1 MNVVG
6 VPLSLESTMYW
17 RRPTSARATSP
28 TRTIALPSWLA
39 RRMICSYCRGSVNG
53 ACVTTGN
60 VSSTGPAVGCCPIWP
75 APNSAFCALIAL
87 AMSVVV
93 MPSEAIRSGFIQI
106 RIAWSGTPMIDA
118 WPAPGTRFSASST

>member
-1 MNVVG
+1 M
-6 VPLSLESTMYW
+6 
-17 RRPTSARATSP
+17 
-28 TRTIALPSWLA
+28 
-39 RRMICSYCRGSVNG
+39 NG

-75 APNSAFCALIAL
+75 APNSSFCSLIAL
-87 AMSVVV
+87 AMSLVV

-118 WPAPGTRFSASST
+118 CPAPGTRFIASST